1 MHNREVNGRR
11 FFAVTVLNVTITIV
25 EIIGGIVSGSLA
37 LLSDAFHNFGDSLS
51 IVMGYVAQRI
61 SGRPE
66 NSRRTYGYR
75 RAEIISAFLNA
86 LFLIVMSVFLIVEAV
101 QRFQHPTHINGK
113 IMLIVA
119 VVGLIANLLSAVLL
133 HAGSHDSLNIKA
145 TYLHVLSDSL
155 SSVAVIIGAI
165 ILMYVNVPWLDPL
178 LTIAVAIYIAF
189 EAWPIVKK
197 TMEILM
203 QSAPQLDYPA
213 IEKDIMAIN
222 GVEGIHHIHAW
233 SMDEHRVVFSAHIN
247 CRDINITDCEK
258 VYRQIEKL
266 LADKYNISHVTLQA
280 ECQRGRNE
288 DLFDTNDDE
297 IHLCKWNKQIT
308 KALGVMPR
316 AFVIELM
323 I

>member
-1 MHNREVNGRR
+1 MNKRELNGRR
-11 FFAVTVLNVTITIV
+11 FLVVTILNATITVV
-25 EIIGGIVSGSLA
+25 EIIGGVVSGSLA

-51 IVMGYVAQRI
+51 IIMGYVAQVVA
-61 SGRPE
+61 GRPE

-75 RAEIISAFLNA
+75 RAEILSAFLNA
-86 LFLIVMSVFLIVEAV
+86 LFLIIMSIFLIVEAI
-101 QRFQHPTHINGK
+101 QRLSQPTRINGK

-119 VVGLIANLLSAVLL
+119 VIGLIANLLSALLL

-178 LTIAVAIYIAF
+178 LTIVVAIYIAM
-189 EAWPIVKK
+189 EAWPIIKK
-197 TMEILM
+197 TIEILM
-203 QSAPQLDYPA
+203 QSAPQLDYDA
-213 IEKDIMAIN
+213 IKKDILGID
-222 GVEGIHHIHAW
+222 GVEGVHHVHAW
-233 SMDEHRVVFSAHIN
+233 SMDEHRVIFSAHIN
-247 CRDINITDCEK
+247 CRDMRISDCEQ

-266 LADKYNISHVTLQA
+266 LTTKYNISHVTLQA

-297 IHLCKWNKQIT
+297 IHLCK
-308 KALGVMPR
+308 
-316 AFVIELM
+316 
-323 I
+323 